1 MTSEQDP
8 QYSIGVVARRANV
21 HPETLRVWER
31 RYDLITPGRSDSGRR
46 LYSEADVLKVSLVKQ
61 LTEMGH
67 AVSTLAPLQ
76 ADRLQELL
84 ATTKPAPVEE
94 STPPRF
100 RYRILLLDDALRM
113 RIARDLLRDESIEIV
128 DRNTLGDGSNT
139 DEPVDIV
146 ILDIPT
152 INEQSLDHIRRT
164 LLNTSALNAFVVYK
178 FSTRAAV
185 DHLERAGVTCLK
197 GMVTAGDVLR
207 ACRTLKKKPE
217 VVRYDQPKNQV
228 LPVKPRRFDNAALAR
243 AASLSSSIACE
254 CPNHLAELII
264 NLAAFEQYSSECANK
279 NAQDVA
285 LHKQLYQSA
294 SLARSILEESL
305 ARVIEVEGI
314 QL

>member
-1 MTSEQDP
+1 MTSGQDP

-61 LTEMGH
+61 LTEIGH
-67 AVSTLAPLQ
+67 AVSTLAALSVDQ
-76 ADRLQELL
+76 LRELI
-84 ATTKPAPVEE
+84 ATTKAAPVEDIA
-94 STPPRF
+94 PPRF
-100 RYRILLLDDALRM
+100 KYRILFLDDALRM
-113 RIARDLLRDESIEIV
+113 RLARDLLRDESIEIV
-128 DRNTLGDGSNT
+128 DQNTLGNGSNT
-139 DEPVDIV
+139 EQPVDIV
-146 ILDIPT
+146 IFDIAT

-164 LLNTSALNAFVVYK
+164 LLNTSGLHAFVVYK

-207 ACRTLKKKPE
+207 ACKTLKKKPYIGDDE
-217 VVRYDQPKNQV
+217 QQSNKA
-228 LPVKPRRFDNAALAR
+228 LPTRPRRFDNAALAR

-264 NLAAFEQYSSECANK
+264 SLAAFEQYSSECANK

-285 LHKQLYQSA
+285 LHKQLHQSA